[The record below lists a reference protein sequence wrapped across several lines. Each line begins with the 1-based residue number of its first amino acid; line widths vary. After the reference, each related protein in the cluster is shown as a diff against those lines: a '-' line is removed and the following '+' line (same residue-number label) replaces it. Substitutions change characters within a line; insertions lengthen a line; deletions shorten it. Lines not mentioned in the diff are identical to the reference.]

1 MEIIVSA
8 KDRQAAEAN
17 KNASILLEELDEEKS
32 REENKK
38 RAAARKR
45 EKKRRKKK
53 EKQEKEEKEQKEKG
67 DKKDEAGSVNNS
79 YSLLCSEV
87 KNPAQ
92 KSYDL
97 KK

>member
-17 KNASILLEELDEEKS
+17 KNASILLEELDQEKS
-32 REENKK
+32 REESKK
-38 RAAARKR
+38 IAAARKR

-53 EKQEKEEKEQKEKG
+53 EKQEKEEKEQEKG

-79 YSLLCSEV
+79 GPLFYSEV

>member
-17 KNASILLEELDEEKS
+17 KNASILLEELDQEKS
-32 REENKK
+32 REESKK
-38 RAAARKR
+38 IAAARKR

-79 YSLLCSEV
+79 APLFYSEV

>member
-17 KNASILLEELDEEKS
+17 KNASILLEELDQEKS
-32 REENKK
+32 REESKK
-38 RAAARKR
+38 IAAARKR

-53 EKQEKEEKEQKEKG
+53 EKQEKEEKEKG

-79 YSLLCSEV
+79 GPLFYSEV